1 MTQSKYDIIRKFM
14 MDNSLPDYRYKQL
27 ADAIFRSRIGDF
39 LQMQLLPKHI
49 RHLLV
54 QEFGTSILGI
64 KPVATIPS
72 KQSEK
77 VLFELH
83 DRHRIEAV
91 AMRYRAGW
99 ESFCIS
105 SQSGCGF
112 GCTFCATGAIGLKRN
127 LTADEITDQVLYF
140 YLQGYDIDSISLM
153 GMGEA
158 LANPATLDALRLFT
172 DTALFGLSPR
182 RITVSTIGVLPMMER
197 LMDEFPQ
204 VNLTFSLHS
213 PFNDQRSELIPLNEK
228 YSLNSVMEFLD
239 TYIQRTHRKVYIAY
253 VLLNGVNDSPEHADG
268 IISLLKG
275 RGSWDYLFH
284 VNLIRYNPAVG
295 TPIAYQRPEEKNVA
309 AFRDRLKSAG
319 LNVTVRQSFGVEIDA
334 ACGQLYGRYPVENIS
349 S

>member
-1 MTQSKYDIIRKFM
+1 MTQSKYDIIQKFM

-27 ADAIFRSRIGDF
+27 TDAIFRSRIGDF

-49 RHLLV
+49 RHLLA

-64 KPVATIPS
+64 KSVATIPS

-204 VNLTFSLHS
+204 VNLTFSLHT

-239 TYIQRTHRKVYIAY
+239 TYIQRTRRKVYIAY